1 MEASRPNA
9 DSPVGEMADAGLWR
23 RFMGAVYEAL
33 ILVSVVI
40 FFGYGYS
47 ALLQYRGDEGLARW
61 FFQGFLFLVISV
73 YCIGFW
79 SEGRRSL
86 PMKTV
91 ALRLVDLQGRPLT
104 VKTAAIRCG
113 LVWILVLAPA
123 ALAYAI
129 SPICLLLWTLSF
141 AWSVFSP
148 RHQTLHDQ
156 LSGTRLVI
164 DSRAAP

>member
-1 MEASRPNA
+1 MAS
-9 DSPVGEMADAGLWR
+9 AGLWR
-23 RFMGAVYEAL
+23 RFMGTVYEAL
-33 ILVSVVI
+33 ILVGVVI
-40 FFGYGYS
+40 FFGYGAS
-47 ALLQYRGDEGLARW
+47 ALLQWRGDEGPARW

-73 YCIGFW
+73 YFIGFW

-104 VKTAAIRCG
+104 VKKATIRCG
-113 LVWILVLAPA
+113 LVWMLVLAPA

-129 SPICLLLWTLSF
+129 SPVWLLLWTLSF
-141 AWSVFSP
+141 AWAAFSP